1 MPNAGLDILNME
13 GHSSGNPVVWDSEAG
28 GEAKEY
34 FSMIHVKK
42 GDYAHWGV
50 RIDKASRR
58 VTHVSAGPV
67 IKARDYRNEV
77 LQSSIAST
85 TAFDMKYNVS
95 GSRALQC
102 MHSIACIAGW
112 AGVRNPRIEWTD
124 T

>member
-1 MPNAGLDILNME
+1 MPDAGLDILNME
-13 GHSSGNPVVWDSEAG
+13 GHSSGNPVVWDTEAG

-77 LQSSIAST
+77 LHPFRAST
-85 TAFDMKYNVS
+85 TASDVRIKVS

-102 MHSIACIAGW
+102 MHSRLGW
-112 AGVRNPRIEWTD
+112 PAKTLPFSCWT
-124 T
+124 

>member
-50 RIDKASRR
+50 RIDTASRR

-77 LQSSIAST
+77 LHPSRSST
-85 TAFDMKYNVS
+85 TAFDTISEVS

-102 MHSIACIAGW
+102 RHSRLGW
-112 AGVRNPRIEWTD
+112 RAEPLD
-124 T
+124 